1 MEKILV
7 AHDGSDV
14 SNRALLEGAKLAQ
27 RFAASLTVV
36 SAIPNLCFLGVPVDC
51 STIEQVYRAET
62 EGILEGVKAKLREQ
76 GIVGEM
82 VVLEGNPADVI
93 VDYAREKGMDVI
105 VVGSTGKHATRRT
118 ILGSVSSKIIAH
130 APCQVLVVR

>member
-1 MEKILV
+1 M
-7 AHDGSDV
+7 
-14 SNRALLEGAKLAQ
+14 
-27 RFAASLTVV
+27 
-36 SAIPNLCFLGVPVDC
+36 PVDC